1 METLNGSD
9 PPLHREA
16 WHQLKGLYQAVVDRD
31 PPPARVTL
39 EWIAAE
45 RVDLY
50 SYVPTLGGDIP
61 ISVEP
66 LPVDDSVPTEDK
78 IEWAV
83 KILQHHR
90 SKGTSRMR
98 AEHLEGWLAAARK
111 KDKEAVSTEQENPT
125 EGRAMPVPDRTGK
138 EKGEGTEESREK
150 THAEAYNWDRVVDII
165 HTEFR

>member
-16 WHQLKGLYQAVVDRD
+16 WHQLKGWYQAVVDCD

-90 SKGTSRMR
+90 SGGTSRMR

-111 KDKEAVSTEQENPT
+111 KDKEEAAAGEETTDSN
-125 EGRAMPVPDRTGK
+125 R
-138 EKGEGTEESREK
+138 GEGATDATSREASNWMMVVK
-150 THAEAYNWDRVVDII
+150 LVQTAFRGGRLAEEA
-165 HTEFR
+165 T